1 MKNILVVC
9 TGNSCRSQ
17 ILHGYLRDKLKLS
30 ANIFSAGTET
40 HGLNPNAVLVMKMDN
55 IDISSNTSNLIQE
68 YADINFDFIIT
79 VCDHANEACPNVLS
93 SSAIRIHKNF
103 EDPSKLSYVND
114 DKKLDSYI
122 FCRNQIKNFCEGFI
136 EDFFNYS

>member
-17 ILHGYLRDKLKLS
+17 ILHGYLRDKLRLS

-103 EDPSKLSYVND
+103 EDPSKLEIAD
-114 DKKLDSYI
+114 EKEKIDKYI
-122 FCRNQIKNFCEGFI
+122 SCRNQIKDFCIEFITNNF
-136 EDFFNYS
+136 